1 MATTDH
7 ITPKP
12 FDGLANLAD
21 CYEAL
26 GLLAMD
32 EEGHSSPTWVLL
44 HNLNLQL
51 RTFVAE
57 ADTRGLLS

>member
-1 MATTDH
+1 MATNDH

-21 CYEAL
+21 CYDAL

-32 EEGHSSPTWVLL
+32 EERSSPTWVLL

-51 RTFVAE
+51 RAFVTE
-57 ADTRGLLS
+57 ADNRGLLS